1 MCSVRKPGR
10 AGQAFLFKKRSRNRS
25 IRDCQKRPSG
35 EWSGLV
41 RRVGSWGFRSLFL
54 KKNRARSQPP
64 TQLRRVHSSWLI
76 YIFRGIVKES
86 HASENEDAGV
96 SSQSLQ
102 PDAPAG
108 LSFSPAKPAGA
119 A

>member
-1 MCSVRKPGR
+1 MLDHPVGATGEHDTITDRIFRRQVKCVQYASL
-10 AGQAFLFKKRSRNRS
+10 AEQARRFYLRNEDRNRS

-86 HASENEDAGV
+86 HASENENA
-96 SSQSLQ
+96 
-102 PDAPAG
+102 
-108 LSFSPAKPAGA
+108 
-119 A
+119 